1 MTKKY
6 LVFFFLNSRHLCFTC
21 SVLLPSRKRK
31 NSNKEKMYLMPPMQ
45 PIFHFF
51 LIPASAKGNLKLSGP
66 RVLKLL
72 GRKQTKRTDLLELME
87 TSYLRLLT
95 YWGAGRA
102 GGIYMCNKHC
112 FPAKKENLPLLPCKD
127 CGGKF
132 KWTNIHSYP
141 TLRLNPYRQVIGKKK

>member
-1 MTKKY
+1 
-6 LVFFFLNSRHLCFTC
+6 
-21 SVLLPSRKRK
+21 
-31 NSNKEKMYLMPPMQ
+31 MPPMQ

-72 GRKQTKRTDLLELME
+72 GRKQTKRLRTDLLELME

-112 FPAKKENLPLLPCKD
+112 FPAKKEKASPALQ
-127 CGGKF
+127 
-132 KWTNIHSYP
+132 
-141 TLRLNPYRQVIGKKK
+141 RLWRKI